1 MVIDMKITWYGTASL
16 LIDSGE
22 DRILIDPFLTLK
34 GAQNHPSLLT
44 YIKEESI
51 LITHGHLD
59 HLYSVPKIMANS
71 DATVYC
77 SAAPA
82 RTLEKKGVDGDQ
94 IVLIHPGDNL
104 SFGSIKVKVLQGKH
118 IEFDRKLIHKTLLNP
133 RVFRH
138 FANLLFLGWN
148 HPKYREQ
155 QETLVY
161 QIESG
166 GKVILVLG
174 SLDLDDQTEYP
185 EYADMLV
192 LPYQGSSDL
201 ITRALSIIEK
211 VKPRTMLLDHF
222 DDAFPPVSA
231 QIDTRPLKK
240 ALTEHF
246 PDLPVVKPTAGKTV
260 TLL

>member
-1 MVIDMKITWYGTASL
+1 MKITWYGTASL
-16 LIDSGE
+16 LFDSGE

-34 GAQNHPSLLT
+34 GAKNHPSLLS

-94 IVLIHPGDNL
+94 IVLIRPGDSL
-104 SFGSIKVKVLQGKH
+104 IFGSIKVKVLQGKH
-118 IEFDRKLIHKTLLNP
+118 IEFDRKLIQKTLFNP

-138 FANLLFLGWN
+138 FSNLLFLGWN

-161 QIESG
+161 QIEAG
-166 GKVILVLG
+166 GKIVLVLG
-174 SLDLDDQTEYP
+174 SLNLDEKTEYP
-185 EYADMLV
+185 KYADMLV

-201 ITRALSIIEK
+201 ITQTLSIIERIE
-211 VKPRTMLLDHF
+211 PRTILLDHF
-222 DDAFPPVSA
+222 DDAFPPISTQV
-231 QIDTRPLKK
+231 DTKPLKK
-240 ALTEHF
+240 FLDNKF
-246 PDLPVVKPTAGKTV
+246 PELPVVKPTAGKTV